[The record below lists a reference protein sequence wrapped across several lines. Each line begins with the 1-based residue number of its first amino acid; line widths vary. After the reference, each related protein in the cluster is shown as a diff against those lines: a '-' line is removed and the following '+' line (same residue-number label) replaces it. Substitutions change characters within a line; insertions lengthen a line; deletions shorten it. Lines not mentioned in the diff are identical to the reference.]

1 MTALMSKGRNDGGK
15 MGGRRT
21 TALALIVALLVLAPA
36 VALMPFGS
44 IANRL
49 GAPDKNVKAGNCF
62 CHKSTSGVEG
72 SDATV
77 SIILHG
83 PTEVATGGTGEFT
96 VTIDDLSTANGTPL
110 ASAKFGYGVS
120 LSGKDLGGAALNS
133 PTGKVSGDSTM
144 LSHTEPLGDNHFNF
158 TFVGP
163 ESGQRV
169 TIMVTALIANDN
181 GATTGD
187 RWNTVSCVVDVKKS
201 REVDLKASVYNKG
214 GVETKNVVVDF
225 YVDGKY
231 IGNSTVETLG
241 AGTSQNVSIKWDAT
255 FASIGDHE
263 VKIVIRSDNED
274 LDLDGDNNIVTKM
287 ITIKPDKVE
296 KNVIER
302 NEGLIIMLVSV
313 IAILVVFGFVS
324 RR

>member
-1 MTALMSKGRNDGGK
+1 V
-15 MGGRRT
+15 
-21 TALALIVALLVLAPA
+21 IVALLVLAPV

-62 CHKSTSGVEG
+62 CHKSASDVEA

-77 SIILHG
+77 SIVLHG
-83 PTEVATGGTGEFT
+83 PTEVATGSKGEFT
-96 VTIDDLSTANGTPL
+96 VTIDDLSTGNGTPL
-110 ASAKFGYGVS
+110 AGSRFGYGVS
-120 LSGKDLGGAALNS
+120 LSGDDLGGASLDS
-133 PTGKVSGDSTM
+133 PTGKASGDSTM
-144 LSHTEPLGDNHFNF
+144 LSHMEPLSDNHFNF

-163 ESGQRV
+163 ESAQSV

-187 RWNTVSCVVDVKKS
+187 RWSTVSTVVEVKKS

-214 GVETKNVVVDF
+214 GVETKNIVVDF

-231 IGNSTVETLG
+231 VGNSTVESLAAG
-241 AGTSQNVSIKWDAT
+241 ASQNVSIKWDAT

-263 VKIVIRSDNED
+263 VKIVIGSDNED
-274 LDLDGDNNIVTKM
+274 LDLDGDNNIITKM
-287 ITIKPDKVE
+287 ITIRPDKVE
-296 KNVIER
+296 KNMIEQ
-302 NEGLIIMLVSV
+302 NEGLIIMLVSI